1 MELRPV
7 LVAGEV
13 AVRPG
18 VDDDVARLR
27 AILAEPSVVRW
38 WGQPPPVAE
47 IRGDLL
53 GDTGTVLLVVT
64 VAGEVAGGIQYSEE
78 NDPRYR
84 HAGIDVFLGGR
95 FQDRGVGTTAILLL
109 ARFLVGP
116 RGHHRL
122 TIDPA
127 ADNCRAIRCYEKV
140 GFRRVGVLRQYEI
153 GPAGTPHDG
162 LLMDLLR
169 DELPITPG
177 PAVG

>member
-1 MELRPV
+1 MELRPT
-7 LVAGEV
+7 LVADDV
-13 AVRPG
+13 TVRPG
-18 VDDDVARLR
+18 TDGEVARLR
-27 AILAEPSVVRW
+27 TILAEPSVDRW
-38 WGQPPPVAE
+38 WGQPPPDAE
-47 IRGDLL
+47 IRADLL
-53 GDTGTVLLVVT
+53 GDSGTVLLVVT

-95 FQDRGVGTTAILLL
+95 FQDRGVGTAAIALLV
-109 ARFLVGP
+109 RFLVGP

-127 ADNCRAIRCYEKV
+127 AENSRAIRCYEKV

-153 GPAGTPHDG
+153 SAAGVAHDG

-169 DELPITPG
+169 DELPSTPG
-177 PAVG
+177 